1 MFSVVRD
8 RREHLVNMAVSFLG
22 LNDYDG
28 SYAKILNAYNCYTP
42 HPRGY
47 RAQRTDAWGCIF
59 ASAVAIVA
67 GCTDIIP
74 VECSCLEQ
82 MELFKKKNCWK
93 AYEDEDYTPQLGDYV
108 YFSWDNS
115 NFPSQVGIITGF
127 DESGKLMTVIM
138 GNVGSSFTNGNEVKQ
153 KCVKIRPNQYILG
166 YGTPRY

>member
-1 MFSVVRD
+1 MTS
-8 RREHLVNMAVSFLG
+8 RREHLVNVAVNHFLG
-22 LNDYDG
+22 LNDHDG
-28 SYAKILNAYNCYTP
+28 SYTAILNTYNSYLP

-47 RAQRTDAWGCIF
+47 MVGKKDAWGCIF

-67 GCTDIIP
+67 GCTDIVP

-82 MELFKKKNCWK
+82 MMLFKKKNCWK
-93 AYEDEDYTPQLGDYV
+93 EYKDEDYTPQLGDYV
-108 YFSWDNS
+108 YFSWDSS
-115 NFPSQVGIITGF
+115 NFPSQVGIVTGF

-153 KCVKIRPNQYILG
+153 KYVKIRPNQYILG